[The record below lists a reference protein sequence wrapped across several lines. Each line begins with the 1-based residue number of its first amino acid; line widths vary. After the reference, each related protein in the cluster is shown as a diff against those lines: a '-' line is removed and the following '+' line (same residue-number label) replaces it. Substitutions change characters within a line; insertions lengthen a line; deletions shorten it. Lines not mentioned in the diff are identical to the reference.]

1 MLVFSVRHIWKP
13 ISFRITYNTPSLLI
27 LHLTFLP
34 QSINSEIMYIL
45 DSKTKSYQQT
55 KEYSWHASLRI
66 FVKRFFVSAEELLPS
81 GTLYQFK
88 TKVILT
94 SDGGCSWF
102 APTIL
107 RSGCNIDITYFPFD
121 DQMCELKFGSWTYHG
136 LEVNIV
142 QMRDSADLKFYMKSS
157 EFELISAKAK
167 RNVAKYR

>member
-1 MLVFSVRHIWKP
+1 MSCISENICESFFS
-13 ISFRITYNTPSLLI
+13 
-27 LHLTFLP
+27 
-34 QSINSEIMYIL
+34 
-45 DSKTKSYQQT
+45 
-55 KEYSWHASLRI
+55 
-66 FVKRFFVSAEELLPS
+66 VSAEELLPS
-81 GTLYQFK
+81 GTLYLFK

-142 QMRDSADLKFYMKSS
+142 QMRDSADLNFYMKSS

>member
-1 MLVFSVRHIWKP
+1 MFDMFICGS
-13 ISFRITYNTPSLLI
+13 
-27 LHLTFLP
+27 
-34 QSINSEIMYIL
+34 
-45 DSKTKSYQQT
+45 
-55 KEYSWHASLRI
+55 
-66 FVKRFFVSAEELLPS
+66 FFVSAEELLPS
-81 GTLYQFK
+81 GTLYLFK

-94 SDGGCSWF
+94 SDGGCTWF

-142 QMRDSADLKFYMKSS
+142 QMRDSADLGFYMKSS